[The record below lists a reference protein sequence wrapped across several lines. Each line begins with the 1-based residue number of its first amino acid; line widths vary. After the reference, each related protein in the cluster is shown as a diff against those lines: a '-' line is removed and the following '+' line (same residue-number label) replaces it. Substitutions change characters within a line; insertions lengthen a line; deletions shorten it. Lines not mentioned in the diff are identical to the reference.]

1 MRAFTTPA
9 GARLAAGSTCLDD
22 SGTALQIGS
31 PFAALFRLRAGR
43 HQPVSYCE
51 GVLVVSAPPAA
62 GGEAADG
69 QVVKG
74 QLMRMRLVG
83 GDGDGSTFEW
93 EDRKL
98 HTATTYSCSLALVE
112 ELDPTLEMGK
122 QTYVFSMDEL
132 ITTQHVLQA
141 EVERVQGWAAVPDV
155 RPPPRNQVTPLPLH
169 DNLTC
174 MAGGALGAEEVP
186 AASVDVGGKVECPLC
201 FSEVSAKL
209 LLQHMGGHILQDKV
223 RRSQASA
230 LCFCFCEFKGLPNI
244 PSWTYLQER

>member
-1 MRAFTTPA
+1 M
-9 GARLAAGSTCLDD
+9 DD
-22 SGTALQIGS
+22 SGTALQVGS

-43 HQPVSYCE
+43 QQPVSYCV
-51 GVLVVSAPPAA
+51 GVLVVTAPPAA

-74 QLMRMRLVG
+74 QLMRITLVG

-93 EDRKL
+93 ENRKL

-112 ELDPTLEMGK
+112 ELNPTLEVDK

-155 RPPPRNQVTPLPLH
+155 RPPPRNQVAHLPLH
-169 DNLTC
+169 DDLTC
-174 MAGGALGAEEVP
+174 IAGGASGAEEVP
-186 AASVDVGGKVECPLC
+186 TASVDGKVECPLC
-201 FSEVSAKL
+201 FSEVGAKL
-209 LLQHMGGHILQDKV
+209 LPQHMGGHILQNEV
-223 RRSQASA
+223 GRSYARA
-230 LCFCFCEFKGLPNI
+230 LRFFCEFKGLPDI
-244 PSWTYLQER
+244 PSWTKTCSNADNVLF